1 MTNQGARPAY
11 VLSQA
16 WRMMR
21 TSLWLTAVSSLTI
34 ALALTLVGLF
44 ATVLFN
50 ASVLMRELGQSL
62 TLSVYLNENAT
73 AEQADAVRT
82 KLEGH
87 KGIKKVRALTRDQDR
102 ARNKKLLSKD
112 LLEGLDEAAIPA
124 QPMLEVEIDADL
136 ASRGDVEALLTWTQ
150 ALRGV
155 ESVQDVEFG
164 AEKLRLLFA
173 LVGIARSIGVVLTV
187 VLLASAM
194 FFVFSTIRLAVLS
207 RRDEIEILSLV
218 GATPSFIRLPFLA
231 EGALQGLAGAVL
243 AAVLLGLMHLEL
255 RSLVRD
261 VYMLNVSWSLLPP
274 GMVVWLVLGGPT
286 VGVCASA
293 LSVGRYL
300 RV

>member
-1 MTNQGARPAY
+1 
-11 VLSQA
+11 
-16 WRMMR
+16 MMR